1 MMGFASDVIQA
12 LSFPP
17 VLLAS
22 AGVGLL
28 LWAVGSKAGWLI
40 VGAMFV
46 TLAAVL
52 VAKTLVGPQIG
63 PEPGSLKAW
72 TTADDIRRLTGHNL
86 TAIILL
92 SLGLFGVGKFI
103 RRFGQRTPF
112 IALTPPVEP
121 HQPQTNQG
129 YEDSGH

>member
-1 MMGFASDVIQA
+1 MEFISGVAGA

-28 LWAVGSKAGWLI
+28 LWAVGRKAGWLI
-40 VGAMFV
+40 VGAMFA

-52 VAKTLVGPQIG
+52 ISKVLVGPQIW
-63 PEPGSLKAW
+63 PEPDSLKAW

-92 SLGLFGVGKFI
+92 SLGLFGVGKLG
-103 RRFGQRTPF
+103 RRLWVTKGVHLAR
-112 IALTPPVEP
+112 
-121 HQPQTNQG
+121 
-129 YEDSGH
+129 